1 NLAQFGAKWAFVR
14 RRHGNGEL
22 VATRAYFPSRL
33 DHIVRQKTRW
43 LHGIAFQGWDRLGWT
58 SGGDVK
64 LAELWMRVRDRRGPL
79 SALVMLA
86 GYILLAL
93 SVLGWTASMMGAG
106 DAMPLTPL
114 LEALLIAN
122 FAAFA
127 WRGAMRFAFTAREYG
142 AVEGVRAILRVPIAN
157 IIAIM
162 AGRRALFA
170 YVRVLLG
177 NALEWDKTPH
187 FSHPA
192 RGSQGSREMQPAE
205 QSSEELDEEPVFGF
219 GVGEKF
225 NLFQEMERNQNL
237 GRDKKA

>member
-1 NLAQFGAKWAFVR
+1 
-14 RRHGNGEL
+14 
-22 VATRAYFPSRL
+22 
-33 DHIVRQKTRW
+33 
-43 LHGIAFQGWDRLGWT
+43 
-58 SGGDVK
+58 
-64 LAELWMRVRDRRGPL
+64 MRVRDRRGPL

-93 SVLGWTASMMGAG
+93 SVLGWTASMLGAG
-106 DAMPLTPL
+106 EAMPLTPL
-114 LEALLIAN
+114 MQILLTAN

-142 AVEGVRAILRVPIAN
+142 AVEGVRAILRVPFAN

-177 NALEWDKTPH
+177 SAVEWDKTPH

-192 RGSQGSREMQPAE
+192 RAEKGRREFQIWE
-205 QSSEELDEEPVFGF
+205 QTDGILDDEPVFGF

-225 NLFQEMERNQNL
+225 NHFQKMERAQNFNL
-237 GRDKKA
+237 DKLT